1 MKTRFL
7 LIVSFLFLSMS
18 VTFFILG
25 QDILA
30 LKHSSEV
37 AMNTIETLQQENEEI
52 QHTLV
57 DLEKEK
63 ADLITE
69 MEKLT
74 KEKAE
79 LEDKVNDL
87 SSQKTETADVQKKTN
102 AEKQTEADK
111 KSKKIAYLTF
121 DDGPSK
127 NTEKI
132 LGILREKN
140 VKATFFVNG
149 YPSKK
154 DLYKQ
159 IVNDGHTLGN
169 HTYSH
174 NYAKVYSSVDEF
186 FKDMNKLNDFLEE
199 VTGVRPS
206 IVRFPGGSN
215 NTISHQY
222 GGTKIMN
229 KIVSKV
235 VESGYQYFDWNVS
248 SRDAEKR
255 TQDKN
260 VIIHSVLEGAKY
272 KNKAVILLHDLDPKT
287 TTVEALPE
295 IIDELTKQGFVFD
308 ALDENSYAPHF
319 L

>member
-1 MKTRFL
+1 MTVLRK
-7 LIVSFLFLSMS
+7 I
-18 VTFFILG
+18 
-25 QDILA
+25 
-30 LKHSSEV
+30 
-37 AMNTIETLQQENEEI
+37 
-52 QHTLV
+52 
-57 DLEKEK
+57 
-63 ADLITE
+63 
-69 MEKLT
+69 
-74 KEKAE
+74 
-79 LEDKVNDL
+79 
-87 SSQKTETADVQKKTN
+87 QKK
-102 AEKQTEADK
+102 
-111 KSKKIAYLTF
+111 
-121 DDGPSK
+121 
-127 NTEKI
+127 I
-132 LGILREKN
+132 LKILREKN

-287 TTVEALPE
+287 TTVEVLPE